1 MFKQVLPSVTN
12 DRRWGWFIL
21 EAVLLLTILGLAFMK
36 PLSADPLANGGTGPG
51 GVGVTNGGDTLK
63 LWLQSD
69 KLVYSDSVCS
79 TVQTTDGNPVGCWR
93 DYSGNGNHAIQAT
106 AANQPTL
113 QNGTGDTLNGHPM
126 LRWDGS
132 NDFLGT
138 SMTVNLAPFTVFV
151 VFNATNTG
159 FIYEHNIASFT
170 NGGSYLLTETGGTHS
185 VTRLPGPTESWRNLT
200 SGWGS
205 DGNYRIVAQTFNGTN
220 ASHNM
225 YINGTLQTTTPVN
238 TVDPGLNAIN
248 AALYIGDRG
257 SGTPVYHINGNYGEF
272 VLYSEALNSAQRLII
287 TNYLQAK
294 FNDSAVNNISLGLLD
309 RYDGDTTTNNNHDR
323 DVAGI
328 GQETDGSH
336 TEAHSA
342 GLIVQDN
349 GFLQDN
355 GDYLMVGHRTPVNGN
370 GSIYVPGGWG
380 ADARYWERDWYID
393 VTDVVGTANG
403 LVTLIF
409 DFSEGGMGGSN
420 PNQTNVTDYR
430 LLARTG
436 IASQFTDIATATGV
450 SGDQVTFSVN
460 VSALTPYTNFT
471 LGSIDAVS
479 SPTAVEMQNAAAL
492 SPTSFWSTTSLIVLA
507 LSLGTWLTLRQARKV
522 GE

>member
-1 MFKQVLPSVTN
+1 
-12 DRRWGWFIL
+12 
-21 EAVLLLTILGLAFMK
+21 
-36 PLSADPLANGGTGPG
+36 
-51 GVGVTNGGDTLK
+51 
-63 LWLQSD
+63 
-69 KLVYSDSVCS
+69 
-79 TVQTTDGNPVGCWR
+79 
-93 DYSGNGNHAIQAT
+93 
-106 AANQPTL
+106 
-113 QNGTGDTLNGHPM
+113 
-126 LRWDGS
+126 
-132 NDFLGT
+132 
-138 SMTVNLAPFTVFV
+138 
-151 VFNATNTG
+151 
-159 FIYEHNIASFT
+159 
-170 NGGSYLLTETGGTHS
+170 
-185 VTRLPGPTESWRNLT
+185 
-200 SGWGS
+200 
-205 DGNYRIVAQTFNGTN
+205 
-220 ASHNM
+220 
-225 YINGTLQTTTPVN
+225 
-238 TVDPGLNAIN
+238 
-248 AALYIGDRG
+248 
-257 SGTPVYHINGNYGEF
+257 
-272 VLYSEALNSAQRLII
+272 
-287 TNYLQAK
+287 
-294 FNDSAVNNISLGLLD
+294 
-309 RYDGDTTTNNNHDR
+309 
-323 DVAGI
+323 
-328 GQETDGSH
+328 
-336 TEAHSA
+336 
-342 GLIVQDN
+342 
-349 GFLQDN
+349 
-355 GDYLMVGHRTPVNGN
+355 MVGHRTPVNGN